1 MGTAYKHTTL
11 GSFVKSVGDVN
22 NSEWMVMDYDE
33 NPDVDIA
40 IFYRKPRVD
49 EKWVGFKIQ
58 GIGHDGTREA
68 KDKLMKKVVGLLNG
82 KNFWIEASDS
92 MAKSLEKMGAYKE
105 KSEDVL
111 RGLFPTIKKV
121 DTDGSY
127 IRHISG
133 KDSEES
139 VYGRIRLK

>member
-1 MGTAYKHTTL
+1 MLTFKAYCSLIEKELPKNTWELLLTAKDKQEHSSDLINAVGTAYKHTTL

-58 GIGHDGTREA
+58 DLIYSHG
-68 KDKLMKKVVGLLNG
+68 
-82 KNFWIEASDS
+82 W
-92 MAKSLEKMGAYKE
+92 
-105 KSEDVL
+105 
-111 RGLFPTIKKV
+111 
-121 DTDGSY
+121 
-127 IRHISG
+127 
-133 KDSEES
+133 
-139 VYGRIRLK
+139 